1 MSDLLKQ
8 AYDAETFRSQG
19 HALIDQ
25 LADFLETVRQAD
37 YPKGAIDFS
46 PPEDA
51 LRTWTADL
59 NTAPNPDVAD
69 LFSRA
74 MENSVRLLHPQYVG
88 HQISPPVP
96 VAALAGLLGD
106 FLNNGMG
113 VYEMGMSGS
122 TTERLVALTVA
133 RQLGFPED
141 ADGFVTSGGTLA
153 NLTALLCARG
163 HQAGRKIW
171 QEGSE
176 GQLALMVSEEAHYC
190 VDRAVR
196 IMGWGDAG
204 VIKVPVDEQYRM
216 RTDLLNDYYEEA
228 RAAGKEVIA
237 VVGSA
242 CTTATGSFDDLQA
255 IGAFCRKK
263 DLWFHV
269 DGAHGAALAFSE
281 KYADVVTGIDQADSV
296 AMDFHKMLLT
306 PSVTTALVFRN
317 GDHSYHTFSQQ
328 AQYLFNREEPE
339 WFNMAKRTFECTKLM
354 IGFKAYSII
363 RTYGTRLFDEY
374 VTLVCDLG
382 KTLARLVRERPDLE
396 LAIEPACNI
405 VCFRFEP
412 KGLDKTGL
420 NELNENIRQQML
432 ESGDFYL
439 VQTRLKGQLY
449 LRCTLTNPFTKPSDL
464 ENLLD
469 RVVETGAACLAMHS
483 GGTQRSED

>member
-8 AYDAETFRSQG
+8 AYDAETFRRQG

-25 LADFLETVRQAD
+25 LADYLEAVRRPD
-37 YPKGAIDFS
+37 FPKGAINYQD
-46 PPEDA
+46 PEDS
-51 LRTWTADL
+51 LKEWTADL
-59 NTAPNPDVAD
+59 GTAPNAAVIE
-69 LFSRA
+69 LFTRA
-74 MENSVRLLHPQYVG
+74 MDQSVRLLHPQYVG

-96 VAALAGLLGD
+96 VATLAGLLGD

-113 VYEMGMSGS
+113 VYEMGMAGS
-122 TTERLVALTVA
+122 TTERLVAQTVA

-141 ADGFVTSGGTLA
+141 ADGFITSGGTLA

-163 HQAGRKIW
+163 RKAGRNIW
-171 QEGSE
+171 AAGSE

-196 IMGWGDAG
+196 IMGWGDEG
-204 VIKVPVDEQYRM
+204 VIKIPVDEQFRM
-216 RTDLLNDYYEEA
+216 RTDLLEDYYQKA
-228 RAAGKEVIA
+228 VAAGKEVIA

-242 CTTATGSFDDLQA
+242 CTTATGSFDDLEA
-255 IGAFCRKK
+255 IGTFCRQH

-269 DGAHGAALAFSE
+269 DGAHGAALAFSK
-281 KYADVVTGIDQADSV
+281 KYAPVIKGIDKADTV

-317 GDHSYHTFSQQ
+317 GTDSYRTFSQQ

-363 RTYGTRLFDEY
+363 RTYGTKLFDEY

-382 KTLARLVRERPDLE
+382 RTLAELVKARPDFK
-396 LAIEPACNI
+396 LALEPACNI
-405 VCFRFEP
+405 ICFRYQPPGISEE
-412 KGLDKTGL
+412 DL
-420 NELNENIRQQML
+420 NQVNENIRRQML

-439 VQTRLKGQLY
+439 VQTRLKGDLY
-449 LRCTLTNPFTKPSDL
+449 LRCTLTNPFTQKTDL
-464 ENLLD
+464 ERLLD
-469 RVVETGAACLAMHS
+469 MIEAIGKRRVKD
-483 GGTQRSED
+483 Q